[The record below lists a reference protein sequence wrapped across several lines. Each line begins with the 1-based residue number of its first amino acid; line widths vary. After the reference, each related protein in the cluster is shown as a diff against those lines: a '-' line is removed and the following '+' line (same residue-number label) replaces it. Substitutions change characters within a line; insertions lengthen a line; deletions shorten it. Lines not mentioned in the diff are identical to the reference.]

1 MGAGPSAIREEP
13 MKLQAAAFM
22 PIKAEVKEI
31 IPAEMK
37 AAAKSQEEKLAA
49 AAAAANAKRLEQLQK
64 KLGM

>member
-1 MGAGPSAIREEP
+1 MGAGSSAIREEA

-31 IPAEMK
+31 IPAGMK
-37 AAAKSQEEKLAA
+37 AAAKEQEEKQAA
-49 AAAAANAKRLEQLQK
+49 AAAKRLEQLQK

>member
-1 MGAGPSAIREEP
+1 MGAGPSAIRGEP

-37 AAAKSQEEKLAA
+37 AAAKAQEEKQ
-49 AAAAANAKRLEQLQK
+49 AAANTKRLEQLQK

>member
-1 MGAGPSAIREEP
+1 

-37 AAAKSQEEKLAA
+37 AAEKAQEEKQ
-49 AAAAANAKRLEQLQK
+49 AAANTKRLEQLQK

>member
-37 AAAKSQEEKLAA
+37 AAAKAQEEKRAA
-49 AAAAANAKRLEQLQK
+49 ENVKRLEQLQK

>member
-37 AAAKSQEEKLAA
+37 AAAKAQEEKRAA
-49 AAAAANAKRLEQLQK
+49 ENVKRLEELQK

>member
-37 AAAKSQEEKLAA
+37 AAAKAHEEKMAA
-49 AAAAANAKRLEQLQK
+49 DNAKRLEQLQK

>member
-37 AAAKSQEEKLAA
+37 AAAKAHEEKMAA
-49 AAAAANAKRLEQLQK
+49 VAVANTKRLEQLQK

>member
-1 MGAGPSAIREEP
+1 MGAGVSAIKEEP
-13 MKLQAAAFM
+13 MTLKAAVFM

-37 AAAKSQEEKLAA
+37 AAAKAQEEKQ
-49 AAAAANAKRLEQLQK
+49 AAANTKRLEQLQK

>member
-13 MKLQAAAFM
+13 MTLKAAAFM

-37 AAAKSQEEKLAA
+37 AAAKAQEEKQ
-49 AAAAANAKRLEQLQK
+49 AAANTKRLEQLQK